1 MSGGGCCCGT
11 RRDAG
16 TFGRG
21 PESLARLWERDG
33 GERDGFSTVA
43 VVVVVVVVVLLLLL
57 VTKKEEEHGGGGAMK
72 EAAVEAEVVVAVEAV
87 VVSERFQLCVDLVVS
102 AAAAVVAVCNAEWER
117 LGRQERERDG

>member
-33 GERDGFSTVA
+33 GERERFSTVA
-43 VVVVVVVVVLLLLL
+43 VVV
-57 VTKKEEEHGGGGAMK
+57 
-72 EAAVEAEVVVAVEAV
+72 EAEAEVVVVAEAV

-102 AAAAVVAVCNAEWER
+102 LIALLDCFSLVVVNVYE
-117 LGRQERERDG
+117 

>member
-43 VVVVVVVVVLLLLL
+43 VVV
-57 VTKKEEEHGGGGAMK
+57 
-72 EAAVEAEVVVAVEAV
+72 EAEAEVVVVAEAV